1 MSQSSK
7 RLRVVA
13 SVIVGL
19 AAHAAD
25 PAGAQHHDHRVAGP
39 AVADVVRVETTCRP
53 SVAAVLDRGVH
64 QVHTFAFDDALG
76 NFRLAAHSDVDCT
89 MAYWGTAMAH
99 WGRFA
104 RSGRPEALAEGWR
117 ALDQAA
123 LLRRPPSDRERRY
136 LDALAVRYRERLGAG
151 PVRYADA
158 MTALADAFP
167 ADPHAALFAA
177 LARLEQ
183 PAATAAEAITAG
195 RAALALLARP
205 AVPASHA
212 SALHYAVLAGD
223 LPELA
228 ADVLP
233 QAHALAAAAE
243 PAPQVQLAPALVFE
257 RLGLWPEG
265 IAVSR
270 RAADTA
276 RAAHARDAELRAL
289 DLLSYAELQSGR
301 DGDARAL
308 SRRIAAGY
316 LADAADASAAWTR
329 AAIVA
334 RIAVESTDPA
344 AAAAVPMVGDADT
357 PAAAP
362 IHFARAVGAARAGR
376 PGDATRAAALLTA
389 LPIDD
394 RGGADAQRL
403 LAEAATAWV
412 AFAHG
417 RRDEAIGLMRAAADR
432 EDGRAMRGVWR
443 RPVWPAREQLAE
455 LLLAAGR
462 AREAA
467 AAFATVL
474 ARAPGRARAVAG
486 AAAATRRG
494 GNRR

>member
-1 MSQSSK
+1 MHRSLK
-7 RLRVVA
+7 PTRVMAGV
-13 SVIVGL
+13 VILL
-19 AAHAAD
+19 AATAAR
-25 PAGAQHHDHRVAGP
+25 PGAAQHHDHRVAGP
-39 AVADVVRVETTCRP
+39 AVADAVRFETTCRP

-99 WGRFA
+99 WGRFV

-123 LLRRPPSDRERRY
+123 LLRRAPSDRERRY
-136 LDALAVRYRERLGAG
+136 LDALALRYRERLGAG
-151 PVRYADA
+151 PGRYADA

-177 LARLEQ
+177 LARLDQ
-183 PAATAAEAITAG
+183 PAATAAAALSAG

-205 AVPASHA
+205 AVPAAHA
-212 SALHYAVLAGD
+212 IALHYAVLAGD

-228 ADVLP
+228 RDVLP
-233 QAHALAAAAE
+233 QAQALAAAAE
-243 PAPQVQLAPALVFE
+243 PAPLVQLAPALVFE
-257 RLGLWPEG
+257 RLGLWSEVIG
-265 IAVSR
+265 VSQ
-270 RAADTA
+270 RAADSA
-276 RAAHARDAELRAL
+276 RAASAHTAELRAL
-289 DLLSYAELQSGR
+289 ELLSYAELQSGR
-301 DGDARAL
+301 DGEARAL
-308 SRRIAAGY
+308 LRRIDAGY
-316 LADAADASAAWTR
+316 LAEAADAGAAWTR

-334 RIAVESTDPA
+334 RTALESTDPA
-344 AAAAVPMVGDADT
+344 AAAAVAMAGAGDT

-362 IHFARAVGAARAGR
+362 IHFARAVGAARTGR
-376 PGDATRAAALLTA
+376 PADAAREASLLTA

-394 RGGADAQRL
+394 RGGAEAQRL
-403 LAEAATAWV
+403 LADAATAWV

-432 EDGRAMRGVWR
+432 EDDRALRGVWR

-455 LLLAAGR
+455 LLLASGR
-462 AREAA
+462 AGDAA

-474 ARAPGRARAVAG
+474 ARAPGRARALAG
-486 AAAATRRG
+486 AAAARRAAG
-494 GNRR
+494 VR

>member
-1 MSQSSK
+1 MHRSFEPW
-7 RLRVVA
+7 RVITAV
-13 SVIVGL
+13 VILL
-19 AAHAAD
+19 AATAAR
-25 PAGAQHHDHRVAGP
+25 PVAAQHHDHRVAGP
-39 AVADVVRVETTCRP
+39 AVADVVRFETTCRP

-123 LLRRPPSDRERRY
+123 LLRRAPSDRERRY
-136 LDALAVRYRERLGAG
+136 LDALAQRYRERLGAG
-151 PVRYADA
+151 PERYADA

-183 PAATAAEAITAG
+183 PAASAAEAVAAG

-205 AVPASHA
+205 AVPATHA
-212 SALHYAVLAGD
+212 IALHYAVLAGD

-233 QAHALAAAAE
+233 QARALAAAAE
-243 PAPQVQLAPALVFE
+243 PAPLVQLAPALVFD
-257 RLGLWPEG
+257 RLGLWAEA
-265 IAVSR
+265 IAVSQ
-270 RAADTA
+270 RAADSA
-276 RAAHARDAELRAL
+276 RAASAQGAELRAL

-301 DGDARAL
+301 DGEARAL
-308 SRRIAAGY
+308 SRRIDAGY
-316 LADAADASAAWTR
+316 LADAADAGAARTR

-334 RIAVESTDPA
+334 RTALESTDLE
-344 AAAAVPMVGDADT
+344 AAAAVPMVGAADT
-357 PAAAP
+357 AAAAP
-362 IHFARAVGAARAGR
+362 IHFARAVGAARTGR
-376 PGDATRAAALLTA
+376 PADAARAAARLTA

-394 RGGADAQRL
+394 RGGADAQRS
-403 LAEAATAWV
+403 LADTATAWV
-412 AFAHG
+412 AFAEG
-417 RRDEAIGLMRAAADR
+417 RVDEAIGLMHAAADR
-432 EDGRAMRGVWR
+432 EDDRAVRGVWR
-443 RPVWPAREQLAE
+443 RAVWPAREQLAE

-462 AREAA
+462 PREAA
-467 AAFATVL
+467 VAFHAVL
-474 ARAPGRARAVAG
+474 ERFPGRARARAG
-486 AAAATRRG
+486 ASASAKAG
-494 GNRR
+494 GW